1 MRCDKLPI
9 VMSLVRGKKGAKRAI
24 FRPILICLLF
34 ALFAQSDPIGPVGQA
49 QAQDN
54 AAEILRLVNQF
65 RAELG
70 LPPLTYNA
78 QLAAAAQVQA
88 NWLSS
93 NGNNYVHT
101 WPDGT
106 TKENR
111 ARAAGYT
118 GRVVENIVGGPNMTP
133 RQGLIWWQNS
143 PVHYNTLVTTNYTE
157 VGTGYAFGS
166 NQHRYVLVVGRPPS
180 APAINLPSGPEPEPL
195 YIEPIVLAEPAED
208 GSITHTVGEGQAIW
222 TMAAYYDVEVS
233 DILLYNDLSENAF
246 ISPGDSIIIRPAD
259 DWVPPPTP
267 TPPYRVTVQEGQTLW
282 TIAAIHQLNLTDLLL
297 YNGLPIDAFINPGD
311 ELVIRLRP
319 GESPPPTPTPPQT
332 YVIQTGDTQWGIVAQ
347 HGITIEELQSWNGI
361 SEETL
366 LQPGTELRI
375 APPPPEGQA
384 VPAPAQ
390 ALDEAADGEADLT
403 ATVTP
408 QSTVL
413 VPTITLPA
421 PLRVLTETPE
431 SGYPAESRSLSDA
444 AAEAEAGTPS
454 TQIAIA
460 NAGGNTT
467 GANDQSGSSATLL
480 NTETPFLTVGLL
492 TLSLIA
498 ILFLFFGLYFILQS
512 NHSLPADR
520 SPQNEE

>member
-1 MRCDKLPI
+1 MTLQ
-9 VMSLVRGKKGAKRAI
+9 RGKKGAKSR
-24 FRPILICLLF
+24 FFWPVLICLLF
-34 ALFAQSDPIGPVGQA
+34 TIFAQSDAIGLTGRA
-49 QAQDN
+49 HAQDN

-106 TKENR
+106 TKDAR

-157 VGTGYAFGS
+157 VGTGYAFGGS
-166 NQHRYVLVVGRPPS
+166 QHRYVLVVGRPPS
-180 APAINLPSGPEPEPL
+180 APAINLPTGPEPEPL

-208 GSITHTVGEGQAIW
+208 GSITHIVGDGQAIW
-222 TMAAYYDVEVS
+222 TMAAYYDVEVA
-233 DILLYNDLSENAF
+233 DILLYNELSENAF
-246 ISPGDSIIIRPAD
+246 ISPGDTIIIRPPN

-282 TIAAIHQLNLTDLLL
+282 TIAAIHQLDLTDLLL
-297 YNGLPIDAFINPGD
+297 YNGLPLDAFISPGD
-311 ELVIRLRP
+311 ELIIRLRP

-347 HGITIEELQSWNGI
+347 HGITIEELQSWNGL
-361 SEETL
+361 SDETL

-384 VPAPAQ
+384 PPVQ
-390 ALDEAADGEADLT
+390 TFDESPDQITDLT
-403 ATVTP
+403 ATLTP
-408 QSTVL
+408 QTTVL

-421 PLRVLTETPE
+421 PLRATQETPE
-431 SGYPAESRSLSDA
+431 SGYPVDGRSLS
-444 AAEAEAGTPS
+444 AEQGGGEASTP
-454 TQIAIA
+454 TVQIAIA
-460 NAGGNTT
+460 NAAGNSTDVNLNNP
-467 GANDQSGSSATLL
+467 ARL

-512 NHSLPADR
+512 GRSIPADT
-520 SPQNEE
+520 SQQENE